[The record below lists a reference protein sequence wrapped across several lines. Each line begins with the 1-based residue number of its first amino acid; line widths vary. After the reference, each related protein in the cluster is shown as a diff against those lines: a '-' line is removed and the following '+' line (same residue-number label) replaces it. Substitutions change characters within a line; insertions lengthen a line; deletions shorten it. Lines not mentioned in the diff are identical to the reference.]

1 MTRLFR
7 TTRPAF
13 ADWLGLSLFALIYLA
28 AMGAV
33 IAPHVLAPDAP
44 RDIVLKE

>member
-1 MTRLFR
+1 MTRVFR
-7 TTRPAF
+7 NNRPAL

-33 IAPHVLAPDAP
+33 LAPHVLAPDAP